1 MDQIKI
7 GQFLKRLR
15 TEKSL
20 TQEKLAELIGASNR
34 SVSRWENG
42 NTMPDFD
49 LLIELAKFY
58 DVSIDEIMDGKRK
71 EENMDKQTEET
82 LYKVAEYTNNEKVR
96 LLGRIKYVAW
106 VAVICGIAFLVLE
119 YFGKGDTGIAGFVS
133 GLGFGASIAIA
144 LVTTFKMKK
153 LKEFKRKVL
162 KIDV

>member
-7 GQFLKRLR
+7 GQFLKQLR

-20 TQEKLAELIGASNR
+20 TQEKLAEIIGVSNR

-58 DVSIDEIMDGKRK
+58 DVSIDEIMDGRRK

-96 LLGRIKYVAW
+96 LLGRIKYLSW
-106 VAVICGIAFLVLE
+106 VPVICGIIFIVLE
-119 YFGKGDTGIAGFVS
+119 YLGKGDTGIAGYIV
-133 GLGFGASIAIA
+133 GVGFGAAIAIA
-144 LVTTFKMKK
+144 LVTTFRMKR
-153 LKEFKRKVL
+153 LKEFKRKVF
-162 KIDV
+162 KMDV

>member
-20 TQEKLAELIGASNR
+20 TQEKLAELIGVSNR

-49 LLIELAKFY
+49 LLIELSKFY

-71 EENMDKQTEET
+71 DEKMDKQTEET
-82 LYKVAEYTNNEKVR
+82 LYKVAC
-96 LLGRIKYVAW
+96 LQ
-106 VAVICGIAFLVLE
+106 
-119 YFGKGDTGIAGFVS
+119 
-133 GLGFGASIAIA
+133 
-144 LVTTFKMKK
+144 
-153 LKEFKRKVL
+153 
-162 KIDV
+162 

>member
-7 GQFLKRLR
+7 SQFLKQLR

-20 TQEKLAELIGASNR
+20 TQEKLAEIIGVSNR

-58 DVSIDEIMDGKRK
+58 DVSIDEIMDGRRK

-96 LLGRIKYVAW
+96 LLGRIKYLSW
-106 VAVICGIAFLVLE
+106 VPVICGIIFLVLE
-119 YFGKGDTGIAGFVS
+119 YLGKGDTGIAGYIV
-133 GLGFGASIAIA
+133 GVGFGAAIAIA
-144 LVTTFKMKK
+144 LVTTFRMKR
-153 LKEFKRKVL
+153 LKEFKRKVF
-162 KIDV
+162 KMDV